1 MSHGGNTSK
10 KITFLVAGDSN
21 FRRYTKTAKFSC
33 ERMGY
38 DVLVYD
44 LGGLGYGKKF
54 QTTVSDHAN
63 RKIPG
68 KPLIL
73 LDALDSIEPDDFL
86 VWLDSDANVLG
97 KIDEI
102 TESDYD
108 IGVTFRKNSINAG
121 VVFVRHTET
130 AKKFLKSWAE
140 KVRKSDQEAL
150 NSLCPVFE
158 EELNKVVM
166 RHETKI
172 KVFPC
177 KVYNNFF
184 FNKPQDDAKII
195 HYKSSTSRHL
205 YPFEISLDWEF
216 KKK

>member
-10 KITFLVAGDSN
+10 KITFVVAGDSN

-33 ERMGY
+33 EKFGY
-38 DVLVYD
+38 EVLVYD
-44 LGGLGYGKKF
+44 LGGLGHGKKF
-54 QTTVSDHAN
+54 ITPVSEQAN

-86 VWLDSDANVLG
+86 VWLDSDATLLDR
-97 KIDEI
+97 IDEV
-102 TESDYD
+102 TDGDYD

-121 VVFVRHTET
+121 VVFIRNTDS
-130 AKKFLKSWAE
+130 ARIFLKLWSE
-140 KVRKSDQEAL
+140 RVRKSDQEAL

-158 EELNKVVM
+158 EELNKTVI
-166 RHETKI
+166 RNETKI

-177 KVYNNFF
+177 KIYNNFF
-184 FNKPQDDAKII
+184 FNKPQEDAKIL